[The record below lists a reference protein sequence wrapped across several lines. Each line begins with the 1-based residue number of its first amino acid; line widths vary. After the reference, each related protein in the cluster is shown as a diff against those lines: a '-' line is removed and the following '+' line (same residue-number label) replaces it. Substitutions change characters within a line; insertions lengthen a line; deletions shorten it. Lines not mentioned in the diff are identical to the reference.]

1 MNDKFN
7 IAQFMSI
14 FENSKTEGD
23 KIFFAEN
30 IYEAIKYAAQR
41 YSFDIL
47 KSITAFDT
55 GEGTELTYRLYS
67 TVNEEEALLSTIV
80 KAETQ
85 SVTDIYKSAIADE
98 NEIYD
103 MFGVVFIGNE
113 DLKRLYMPEDWR
125 GYPLKK
131 DYVEDDTRLAWND
144 RENNV

>member
-98 NEIYD
+98 NE
-103 MFGVVFIGNE
+103 NKKT
-113 DLKRLYMPEDWR
+113 LKNFYIHA
-125 GYPLKK
+125 LKEIVPK
-131 DYVEDDTRLAWND
+131 KR
-144 RENNV
+144 RHHK